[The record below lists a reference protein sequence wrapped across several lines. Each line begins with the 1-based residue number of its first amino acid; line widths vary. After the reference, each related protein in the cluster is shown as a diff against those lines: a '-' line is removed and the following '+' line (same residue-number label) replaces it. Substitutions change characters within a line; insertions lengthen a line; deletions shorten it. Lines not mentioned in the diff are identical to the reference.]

1 MVQPH
6 EDRRVKPGDDN
17 LKKRVFSVS
26 SLRLCA
32 SAVNFPMLQTARPS
46 SETPS
51 SGSLP
56 DVLQLCEQALAA
68 AEAYQAQARS
78 AVLRLVA
85 RRARSTRRALDREQ
99 RAAHGL
105 SWLATY
111 VTALRETLLWA
122 QRLPRVVG
130 PARSNSLIC
139 QAAFGEY
146 LAQIKGGIAMS
157 QGEVVRPPDLDAE
170 AAAES
175 LGHNRA
181 VQTLTTLGCS
191 SAVLMRIA
199 ALIADGAFG
208 DSGLDDEA
216 LLMVRDQFSPVRR
229 RPSRSGPR
237 VAQAGRFHPAAGDR
251 GNWPGS
257 ASSASPSRRNMAAPV
272 SASSRCA
279 SSRRS

>member
-1 MVQPH
+1 
-6 EDRRVKPGDDN
+6 
-17 LKKRVFSVS
+17 
-26 SLRLCA
+26 
-32 SAVNFPMLQTARPS
+32 MLQTARPS

-56 DVLQLCEQALAA
+56 DVLQLCGQALAA

-85 RRARSTRRALDREQ
+85 PQGAIDAAALDREQ

-122 QRLPRVVG
+122 QRLAAG
-130 PARSNSLIC
+130 GRSGEIESLFC

-175 LGHNRA
+175 LGQNRA
-181 VQTLTTLGCS
+181 VQTLTTLGCSSAVLMPNAAAAKIGQSLHGAILTTLGCS

-199 ALIADGAFG
+199 ALIA
-208 DSGLDDEA
+208 
-216 LLMVRDQFSPVRR
+216 
-229 RPSRSGPR
+229 
-237 VAQAGRFHPAAGDR
+237 
-251 GNWPGS
+251 
-257 ASSASPSRRNMAAPV
+257 
-272 SASSRCA
+272 
-279 SSRRS
+279 